1 MCKYV
6 NTPIMSFRVG
16 ETPYLHSRAEVV
28 YSSSVTK
35 LDNKIDMGLTILTSI
50 RIIKILPCDCMSTN
64 TLFA

>member
-6 NTPIMSFRVG
+6 NTLIMSFRG
-16 ETPYLHSRAEVV
+16 DDTPYLHSRPEVV

-35 LDNKIDMGLTILTSI
+35 FDNKIDMGLIISTSI
-50 RIIKILPCDCMSTN
+50 RIIKKLLCNCMSTN